1 MLKPGES
8 KKFSDE
14 GEIDQSLNPEPGETK
29 LQLLSFPPKPMTEE
43 MKSSREKPATTNNQ
57 KMENEPSE
65 KINPSKEGLPIF
77 VRNLQKAE
85 FKWLPGSAPTTTV
98 NPFTFYVE

>member
-14 GEIDQSLNPEPGETK
+14 GEIDQSLNPEPGETNLK
-29 LQLLSFPPKPMTEE
+29 SLSFPPQSIKFM
-43 MKSSREKPATTNNQ
+43 MKSSREKPATTNNS

-65 KINPSKEGLPIF
+65 KINPSNEGLPIF
-77 VRNLQKAE
+77 VKNLQKAK
-85 FKWLPGSAPTTTV
+85 FK
-98 NPFTFYVE
+98 